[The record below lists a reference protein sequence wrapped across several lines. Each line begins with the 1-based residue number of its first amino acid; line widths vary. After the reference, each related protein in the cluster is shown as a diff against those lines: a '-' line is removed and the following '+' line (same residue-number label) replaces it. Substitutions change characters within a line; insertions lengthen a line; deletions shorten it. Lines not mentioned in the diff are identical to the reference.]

1 MVIKVNGES
10 QAWEDA
16 AMTVAELLR
25 QNKVEKPELVSVQV
39 NGTFV
44 DRKDYES
51 KAVAENDEV
60 DFLYF
65 VGGGKS
71 L

>member
-1 MVIKVNGES
+1 MIIKLNGEP
-10 QAWEDA
+10 QVWEA
-16 AMTVAELLR
+16 AALTVADLLR

-39 NGTFV
+39 NGAFV

-71 L
+71 R